1 MDTSNTRKRI
11 IVDWH
16 EEDYYTIWR
25 KWYCY
30 TKRSGVGKWI
40 KRRTHKR
47 ERHEAIVHIN
57 EFLEE

>member
-11 IVDWH
+11 IVGWD
-16 EEDYYTIWR
+16 EEDCYTIWR

-30 TKRSGVGKWI
+30 IKRPGVAKSI

-47 ERHEAIVHIN
+47 ERREANVHIN